1 MEEKY
6 KIHAFY
12 ILAILVSIIVIL
24 VTIKWSDIPNLAEKL
39 SFALTLASLILAVFA
54 IVYAVYSNTSFSQA
68 VSTLHTVATEVS
80 HTAKQISAAANELDR
95 DIKVIPSRLE
105 VMEVKV
111 GETNDLIQK
120 ISESGEAKPA
130 SENVKTAVTE
140 LVGSFVENS
149 PPAGLLILYA
159 YCLAYTQRKIFNV
172 EELIS
177 TLTTVDIY
185 LARGFIMASKASGFI
200 TSTHNEYLVTV
211 TYVNEKL
218 EHYLTNELDTHF
230 RNLPNT
236 FNLDGDIFREAKESN
251 LKDKQLIEA
260 YFNERPFVERQVYS
274 GVVAS

>member
-12 ILAILVSIIVIL
+12 ILTILVSIIVVLI
-24 VTIKWSDIPNLAEKL
+24 TIKWSGIPNLDEKL

-54 IVYAVYSNTSFSQA
+54 IVYAVYSNATFSQA
-68 VSTLHTVATEVS
+68 VSTLNTVATDVS
-80 HTAKQISAAANELDR
+80 DTARQISTAANELER
-95 DIKVIPSRLE
+95 EIKVIPSRLE
-105 VMEVKV
+105 IMEVKV

-120 ISESGEAKPA
+120 ISESGEVKPA
-130 SENVKTAVTE
+130 SETEKTAVTE
-140 LVGSFVENS
+140 LIDSFVEKA

-159 YCLAYTQRKIFNV
+159 YCLAFKQKKIFNV
-172 EELIS
+172 EELIA
-177 TLTTVDIY
+177 TLITVDIY
-185 LARGFIMASKASGFI
+185 LARGFIMACKASGFI

-218 EHYLTNELDTHF
+218 DYYLTNELDKHF

-236 FNLDGDIFREAKESN
+236 FNLHGDIFREAKESN

-260 YFNERPFVERQVYS
+260 YFIEH
-274 GVVAS
+274 